1 MNPLVQTSNY
11 SPKNSDRDMHV
22 QVGLVVTPHQT
33 RKWALPLCFLDLRH
47 NNNPKAPQN
56 KQKNYVIITNLIGRT
71 KTYDMYKETKR

>member
-33 RKWALPLCFLDLRH
+33 RK
-47 NNNPKAPQN
+47 
-56 KQKNYVIITNLIGRT
+56 
-71 KTYDMYKETKR
+71 